1 MAVRAWLRYGVPT
14 LSAVVVGMGV
24 LWWWDAQ
31 HKIVPPVG
39 PFEGSGVTLE
49 RLTLE
54 ELPIAPRGRPPLG
67 SARGDWRFRSAS
79 ASVVFGARGQGVER
93 AMRFGALLDAAA
105 EDITAD
111 RIEELRPI
119 LSVAGRRIALDTREV
134 EADPTGPVPALL
146 VTQRGEGLELE
157 TRAWLDAGHP
167 WLHLETVL
175 ENRGSEVL
183 KSVRLGDRVRWPGGA
198 PFAPGL
204 GFVSDQRTGHARW
217 LGRAVP
223 DLGYAL
229 VFADGDADLDFER
242 DLVGP
247 LEQRALS
254 APVHVEPGK
263 SVRYRRVLVMSPLGL
278 AGAAEDA
285 LRVLSMPSGRVSGS
299 IEPPEPAAHVEVR
312 RPDGS
317 TELETTPDPSGR
329 FDLSVPPGRYQ
340 VVLQAPGGR
349 HEKDVEVRA
358 GASTELTLLPPRA
371 GALRVSVSDS
381 RGAPMPAR
389 VTLKGRHPTP
399 TPNLGKEQ
407 RAAGMA
413 NIAYAHDGQ
422 LNVELPPGSYTVRV
436 TRGPEYAV
444 FEKDVEITAERGQSL
459 QVSLERVVDT
469 RGWIAADLHLHAAP
483 SSDSS
488 VSLEDRV
495 TALAGEGVELAVAT
509 DHNHITDYG
518 PAIEQRGLGD
528 ALRGIVGVE
537 ITTGGWGH
545 FNCYPYPKDERP
557 PQYAGVVPWAIF
569 ADARALAPR
578 SVIQVNHPRLSG
590 IGYFRRLRR
599 TEGKPPSAEEGFSF
613 DFDTLE
619 VVNGFELDA
628 PADIEGNIQDW
639 FSLLDYGYVYTAV
652 GNSDSHSLTVQWPG
666 SPRTYVQV
674 GDDRP
679 EGVSADELT
688 SSLLKGRAVISNGIF
703 ATVRAW
709 GVGSGGP
716 GELVQAEKGRVVV
729 ELTAHAAPWVDV
741 SRAELWVNGRL
752 AKKIPLTRKAGARG
766 VYSLRESLE
775 LDEDSWLVVIVR
787 GDRPLGET
795 FPEARGT
802 PLAIVNPV
810 FVDLDGDG
818 VFRAPQAVSSSESG
832 TGGAGGPGPHGA
844 PLPWKPARP
853 PKENGGSAGSGS

>member
-1 MAVRAWLRYGVPT
+1 
-14 LSAVVVGMGV
+14 MGV

-31 HKIVPPVG
+31 HKISPPLG
-39 PFEGSGVTLE
+39 PFEGGGVTLE

-54 ELPIAPRGRPPLG
+54 ALPIAPRGRPPLG
-67 SARGDWRFRSAS
+67 GAPGDWRFRSAS
-79 ASVVFGARGQGVER
+79 ASVVFGAKGQGVER

-105 EDITAD
+105 RDITAD
-111 RIEELRPI
+111 RIDELRPI
-119 LSVAGRRIALDTREV
+119 LSMAGRRIALDTRQV
-134 EADPTGPVPALL
+134 AADPSGPTPALL
-146 VTQRGEGLELE
+146 VTQRGEGIELE
-157 TRAWLDAGHP
+157 TRVWLDANRS
-167 WLHLETVL
+167 WVHLETVL
-175 ENRGSEVL
+175 ENRGREAL
-183 KSVRLGDRVRWPGGA
+183 KNVRLGDRVRWPGGA

-204 GFVSDQRTGHARW
+204 GFVSDQRTGRARW

-223 DLGYAL
+223 GLGYAL
-229 VFADGDADLDFER
+229 VFADGDADLDFET
-242 DLVGP
+242 DVVGP
-247 LEQRALS
+247 VEQRALS
-254 APVHVEPGK
+254 APIQVEPGQ
-263 SVRYRRVLVMSPLGL
+263 SVRYRRVLVMSPAGL

-285 LRVLSMPSGRVSGS
+285 LRVLAMPFGQVSGS
-299 IEPPEPAAHVEVR
+299 IEPPEPASRIEVR
-312 RPDGS
+312 RADGS
-317 TELETTPDPSGR
+317 PELETAPDPSGR
-329 FDLSVPPGRYQ
+329 FTLAVPPGRYQ
-340 VVLQAPGGR
+340 VVLHAPGGR
-349 HEKDVEVRA
+349 HEKDVEVRR

-371 GALRVSVSDS
+371 GALRVSVSDG

-399 TPNLGKEQ
+399 TPNLGTEQ
-407 RAAGMA
+407 RAGGIA

-436 TRGPEYAV
+436 TRGPEYAL
-444 FEKDVEITAERGQSL
+444 FEKDVEITAERGQAL
-459 QVSLERVVDT
+459 QVSLERIVDT

-495 TALAGEGVELAVAT
+495 TALAGEGVEVAVAT
-509 DHNHITDYG
+509 DHNHVTDYG
-518 PAIEQRGLGD
+518 PAIERRGLAD
-528 ALRGIVGVE
+528 DVRGITGVE

-557 PQYAGVVPWAIF
+557 PQFAGVVPWAIF

-578 SVIQVNHPRLSG
+578 SVIQVNHPRLNG
-590 IGYFRRLRR
+590 IGYFKRLRR

-619 VVNGFELDA
+619 VVNGFELEA
-628 PADIEGNIQDW
+628 PAEIEGNLQDW
-639 FSLLDYGYVYTAV
+639 FSLLDFGYVYTAV

-679 EGVSADELT
+679 DGVSADELT

-703 ATVRAW
+703 ATVRVSAL
-709 GVGSGGP
+709 GAGGP
-716 GELVQAEKGRVVV
+716 GDLVQADQGRVLV
-729 ELTAHAAPWVDV
+729 EVTARAAPWVDV

-752 AKKIPLTRKAGARG
+752 AVKAPLSRTPGARG
-766 VYSLRESLE
+766 VYGLRQTLE
-775 LDEDSWLVVIVR
+775 LDEDSWVVVIVR
-787 GDRPLGET
+787 GDRPLRET

-818 VFRAPQAVSSSESG
+818 TFRAPHAVPPPASG
-832 TGGAGGPGPHGA
+832 TGVGGPGPERG
-844 PLPWKPARP
+844 PLPWQPATP
-853 PKENGGSAGSGS
+853 PRENGGSAGSGS